1 MIYLCVYRLRVC
13 ETEPRKAALLLQEM
27 TELEIK
33 TDYEDDD
40 EAVFSSDEEDTL
52 EISGLQNNNASP
64 TEKNS
69 VIQSFWNIFTP
80 KQPTDPE
87 NELKL
92 LMKKHLLCA
101 DYEGYLRVQS
111 DKSIGITSICKMSK
125 SSFNHSQ
132 PSFFG
137 VVTFIDTK
145 KDTGGSANQDEKVI
159 TKMFVKVI
167 LSEDVEKETIYF
179 SPLMM
184 RWKGLEVG
192 KKVVLK
198 PLPYNTNMLN
208 NVVGQLDIGSNT
220 SEDFYSA
227 RDLLSSINSAD
238 LNIFENLTPLEDS
251 LSSSINFSTENEF
264 VIITSKCNF
273 SKQAGSKARVKH
285 LKLKHTFHSPNI
297 PTLTCFQQSL
307 HDECQQ
313 YLYSSLNLMKC
324 PCRPQHLLVTGPS
337 GIGKTTFISN
347 LTENLAFS
355 KFQICSAYIN
365 CVTLKGKRPDVI
377 KNKIQEAIK
386 YLQGLSP
393 SILILDNLDSIAGPV
408 DEERQADDSSANF
421 PVWMKDFLRST
432 TEACSKTLVIASAE
446 SIENLHPTLHTKKGS
461 HPLLK
466 SVTLNPPSAD
476 ERIKMIKFC
485 LELDNIQFNN
495 QTIEGFYPCD
505 IRKICEK
512 MSLGDLSPADISRQI
527 EEFIPISKW
536 GKSLKPKLKRNIDNV
551 GGLAEAKETLL
562 QTILWPTKFRHIFN
576 KIGVKM
582 PKGVL
587 LYGVPGSGK
596 TLLAESFANFSSL
609 NFIQVKGPELLSK
622 YIGAS
627 EGNVRDLFLRA
638 QAAKPCLIFFDEFD
652 SLGKITLIIF
662 YKQRSIFS

>member
-1 MIYLCVYRLRVC
+1 MIYLCVCRLRVC
-13 ETEPRKAALLLQEM
+13 EAEPRKAALLLQEM
-27 TELEIK
+27 TKLEIK

-40 EAVFSSDEEDTL
+40 EAAYSSDEEDNM
-52 EISGLQNNNASP
+52 EISRLKDTNFSP
-64 TEKNS
+64 TGNNS
-69 VIQSFWNIFTP
+69 VIQSLWNIFTP

-87 NELKL
+87 NELKV
-92 LMKKHLLCA
+92 LMKNHWLSEE
-101 DYEGYLRVQS
+101 YEGYLRVQS
-111 DKSIGITSICKMSK
+111 DQSIGITSICRVSK
-125 SSFNHSQ
+125 SSITHFQ

-145 KDTGGSANQDEKVI
+145 KDTGGLANQDENVI
-159 TKMFVKVI
+159 TKMFVKVL
-167 LSEDVEKETIYF
+167 LSEDIEKETIYF

-192 KKVVLK
+192 KRVILNS
-198 PLPYNTNMLN
+198 LPCNSNMLK

-227 RDLLSSINSAD
+227 RDLLSSINTTG
-238 LNIFENLTPLEDS
+238 LNIFENVTPLEDS
-251 LSSSINFSTENEF
+251 LTSSINFSTENEF
-264 VIITSKCNF
+264 VIITGKCDF
-273 SKQAGSKARVKH
+273 LKQADSKARVKH
-285 LKLKHTFHSPNI
+285 LKLKHTFLSPKI
-297 PTLTCFQQSL
+297 PNVTGLQQAL

-313 YLYSSLNLMKC
+313 YIYSSLNLMKC
-324 PCRPQHLLVTGPS
+324 PSRPQHLLVTGPS
-337 GIGKTTFISN
+337 GIGKTTFISI
-347 LTENLAFS
+347 LTENLAAS
-355 KFQICSAYIN
+355 NFQICTAYK
-365 CVTLKGKRPDVI
+365 TRETKKGKLPDVI
-377 KNKIQEAIK
+377 QNKIQATINT
-386 YLQGLSP
+386 LQGLAP

-408 DEERQADDSSANF
+408 DEERQADHTSANF
-421 PVWMKDFLRST
+421 AVWMKDFLRSI
-432 TEACSKTLVIASAE
+432 TETSSKILVIASAK

-461 HPLLK
+461 HPFLK

-476 ERIKMIKFC
+476 ERIKIIKFC
-485 LELDNIQFNN
+485 LELDNIQFKN
-495 QTIEGFYPCD
+495 QPIEGFYPCD
-505 IRKICEK
+505 IKKICEK
-512 MSLGDLSPADISRQI
+512 ISLGDLSTAEISRQI

-536 GKSLKPKLKRNIDNV
+536 GKSLKPELKRNIDDV

-562 QTILWPTKFRHIFN
+562 QTILWPTKFKHIFT

-627 EGNVRDLFLRA
+627 EGNVRDLFMRA

-652 SLGKITLIIF
+652 SLGKFTLSIF
-662 YKQRSIFS
+662 YKQWHIIS

>member
-1 MIYLCVYRLRVC
+1 
-13 ETEPRKAALLLQEM
+13 
-27 TELEIK
+27 
-33 TDYEDDD
+33 
-40 EAVFSSDEEDTL
+40 
-52 EISGLQNNNASP
+52 
-64 TEKNS
+64 
-69 VIQSFWNIFTP
+69 
-80 KQPTDPE
+80 
-87 NELKL
+87 
-92 LMKKHLLCA
+92 
-101 DYEGYLRVQS
+101 
-111 DKSIGITSICKMSK
+111 
-125 SSFNHSQ
+125 
-132 PSFFG
+132 
-137 VVTFIDTK
+137 
-145 KDTGGSANQDEKVI
+145 
-159 TKMFVKVI
+159 
-167 LSEDVEKETIYF
+167 
-179 SPLMM
+179 
-184 RWKGLEVG
+184 
-192 KKVVLK
+192 
-198 PLPYNTNMLN
+198 
-208 NVVGQLDIGSNT
+208 
-220 SEDFYSA
+220 
-227 RDLLSSINSAD
+227 
-238 LNIFENLTPLEDS
+238 
-251 LSSSINFSTENEF
+251 
-264 VIITSKCNF
+264 
-273 SKQAGSKARVKH
+273 VKH

-377 KNKIQEAIK
+377 KNKIQEATK

-432 TEACSKTLVIASAE
+432 TETCSKTLVIASAE

-652 SLGKITLIIF
+652 SLAPKRGHDSTGVTDRVVNQLLTQLDGVEGLEGVYIIAASSRPDLIDPALLRPGRIDKSVLCPVPNEDDRVDILRKLTMELSIHPDVSYTDLAKATVGFTGADLKGVLYTARQAAAQTDQVSDRSSAGNETLTQQILLQAIRETKPSVASHEMDKYNLRYSNFRSGKSLIPTQRATLA
-662 YKQRSIFS
+662 